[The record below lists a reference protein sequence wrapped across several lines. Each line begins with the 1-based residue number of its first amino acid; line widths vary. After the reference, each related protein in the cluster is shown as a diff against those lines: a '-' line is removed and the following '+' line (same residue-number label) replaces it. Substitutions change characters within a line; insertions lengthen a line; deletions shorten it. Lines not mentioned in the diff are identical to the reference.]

1 MMEEKFRKC
10 SFCKCQYKANSL
22 KEFRKND
29 YRSLGSVFMC
39 KVCEKKVDIKEY
51 QSKSTDNY
59 VINSLR
65 YKNKVICGIDST
77 NEILEL
83 QLLNI
88 KLKRELKNDSR
99 TKRTDR

>member
-1 MMEEKFRKC
+1 MGEQYKKC

-29 YRSLGSVFMC
+29 YRSLGSVFIC
-39 KVCEKKVDIKEY
+39 KVCENKVDIKKY

-59 VINSLR
+59 VVNSLR
-65 YKNKVICGIDST
+65 YKNKINYGIDST
-77 NEILEL
+77 NDILEL

-88 KLKRELKNDSR
+88 KLKRELKNDTR
-99 TKRTDR
+99 TKGANR